1 MTKIALCIILLLSLA
16 ASTKVNLL
24 ESIANR
30 KSPLTNRNWELS
42 MFYCGFGDKYCGQ
55 SSTNDINIYTK
66 YVILAFL
73 KTNSNGS
80 VTIDVDNFP
89 NSSYKIWKNQ
99 NKLVLISVGAR
110 TATGRPSSPPR
121 PTPKLSSTRSRTYSA
136 NSSSTEW
143 TWISRAMTQL
153 PERWP
158 T

>member
-73 KTNSNGS
+73 KTNANGS

-99 NKLVLISVGAR
+99 NKLVLISVGGQNGNWKAI
-110 TATGRPSSPPR
+110 
-121 PTPKLSSTRSRTYSA
+121 LSSQA
-136 NSSSTEW
+136 NTKTFIDSVKDILSKF
-143 TWISRAMTQL
+143 
-153 PERWP
+153 
-158 T
+158 

>member
-16 ASTKVNLL
+16 AATKVNLL

-99 NKLVLISVGAR
+99 NKLVLISVGGQNGNWKAI
-110 TATGRPSSPPR
+110 
-121 PTPKLSSTRSRTYSA
+121 LSSQA
-136 NSSSTEW
+136 NTKNFIDSVKD
-143 TWISRAMTQL
+143 IL
-153 PERWP
+153 NKF
-158 T
+158 